1 MQDKSTWYGSPILA
15 VGHVVFWCAYL
26 AFEHTAHL
34 IYGDNHWSGSL
45 LSSMFMMLATG
56 VLAVCYIYLQHKPG
70 KLGYAALL
78 LSGLALFTLWN
89 GLNAVLHGQI
99 TTEQLMAGGWLVWY
113 SGGAYRFLLLLS
125 WIGLFISGYIYLQKQ
140 TQKRQLLTAQHLARE
155 AQLQLL
161 MAQLNPHFLFNV
173 LNSLDV
179 AILEGNNAAAHQM
192 VVKLSQFLRITL
204 EHKFA
209 GKIALQQE
217 LELIQR
223 FVDIER
229 QRSTQRLLVNYHV
242 DADAASAYV
251 PPLILQP
258 LIENAIKF
266 SRTLG
271 GSEAHISVTTG
282 IAEQQLNISITNLY
296 NPEQKAVVAGTSS
309 GLENVIHRLH
319 LLYGERARLVTEDKA
334 GSFAVSIALPLE
346 VAL

>member
-1 MQDKSTWYGSPILA
+1 
-15 VGHVVFWCAYL
+15 
-26 AFEHTAHL
+26 
-34 IYGDNHWSGSL
+34 
-45 LSSMFMMLATG
+45 MMLATG
-56 VLAVCYIYLQHKPG
+56 ALAVCYIYLQHKPG
-70 KLGYAALL
+70 KLGYAALML
-78 LSGLALFTLWN
+78 FGLVLFTLWN

-99 TTEQLMAGGWLVWY
+99 TTEQLMAGGWLAWY

-179 AILEGNNAAAHQM
+179 AILEGNNGEAHQM

-229 QRSTQRLLVNYHV
+229 QRSRQRLLVNYYV
-242 DADAASAYV
+242 DADAESAYL

-271 GSEAHISVTTG
+271 GSNAQINITAG
-282 IAEQQLNISITNLY
+282 IVAQQLNISITNLY
-296 NPEQKAVVAGTSS
+296 NTADKAAVAGTSS
-309 GLENVIHRLH
+309 GLENVTHRLN
-319 LLYGERARLVTEDKA
+319 LLYGEGARLLTEDQA
-334 GSFAVSIALPLE
+334 GRFTVIIALPLE

>member
-15 VGHVVFWCAYL
+15 IGHVVFWCVYL
-26 AFEHTAHL
+26 VFEHITHL

-56 VLAVCYIYLQHKPG
+56 ALAVCYIYLQRKPR
-70 KLGYAALL
+70 KLGYAGLL
-78 LSGLALFTLWN
+78 LFGLALFTLWN

-140 TQKRQLLTAQHLARE
+140 TQKRQLQTAQHLARE

-179 AILEGNNAAAHQM
+179 AILEGNNEAAHQM

-217 LELIQR
+217 LELIRR

-242 DADAASAYV
+242 NADAASAYV

-271 GSEAHISVTTG
+271 GSDAQINITAGVS
-282 IAEQQLNISITNLY
+282 AQQLNISITNLY
-296 NPEQKAVVAGTSS
+296 NPEQKTAVVGTSS

-334 GSFAVSIALPLE
+334 GGFVVSIAIPLE